1 MTYSVARG
9 KDGANQ
15 QALLKRQDSVSFCSC
30 VRKRKKSAHVMMV
43 AMTGAMMSAIDG
55 PVVPRMEPMIV
66 MMIRMIAP

>member
-1 MTYSVARG
+1 
-9 KDGANQ
+9 
-15 QALLKRQDSVSFCSC
+15 
-30 VRKRKKSAHVMMV
+30 MMV